1 MAKEYGRTQRVN
13 QLLKEEIASL
23 LLRDVKDARIGA
35 VTVTA
40 VRASRD
46 LMQANVYVQVPG
58 DDRRKAEALEGLASA
73 AGFIRSRLG
82 RDLRIRRSPE
92 LRFVIDRTQ
101 EHAARIHELLAEV
114 EAETEHED
122 ADEEGSS
129 ESDAGS

>member
-23 LLRDVKDARIGA
+23 LQREVKDARIGA

-40 VRASRD
+40 VRVSPD
-46 LMQANVYVQVPG
+46 LMQATVYVQVTG
-58 DDRRKAEALEGLASA
+58 DAARKAEALDGLSSA

-92 LRFVIDRTQ
+92 LRFLIDRTQ

-114 EAETEHED
+114 EAE
-122 ADEEGSS
+122 DEEGSPES
-129 ESDAGS
+129 EDGS

>member
-13 QLLKEEIASL
+13 QLLKEEIAGL
-23 LLRDVKDARIGA
+23 LQREVKDGRIGA

-40 VRASRD
+40 VRVSPD
-46 LMQANVYVQVPG
+46 LMQATVYVQVPG
-58 DDRRKAEALEGLASA
+58 DEARKAEALDGLSSA

-92 LRFVIDRTQ
+92 LRFLIDRTQ

-114 EAETEHED
+114 EAE
-122 ADEEGSS
+122 DEEGSPES
-129 ESDAGS
+129 EDGS

>member
-23 LLRDVKDARIGA
+23 LQREVKDARIGA

-40 VRASRD
+40 VRVSPD
-46 LMQANVYVQVPG
+46 LMQATVYVQVSG
-58 DDRRKAEALEGLASA
+58 DDARKAEALDGLSSA

-92 LRFVIDRTQ
+92 LRFLIDRTQ

-114 EAETEHED
+114 EAE
-122 ADEEGSS
+122 DEEGSPES
-129 ESDAGS
+129 EDGS